1 MQTVRQKAMKK
12 MTNNFDDDDEN
23 DNDVTYEKKVTKQ
36 IKNKKRKESV
46 TI

>member
-1 MQTVRQKAMKK
+1 MKK
-12 MTNNFDDDDEN
+12 VTNNFDDDDEN